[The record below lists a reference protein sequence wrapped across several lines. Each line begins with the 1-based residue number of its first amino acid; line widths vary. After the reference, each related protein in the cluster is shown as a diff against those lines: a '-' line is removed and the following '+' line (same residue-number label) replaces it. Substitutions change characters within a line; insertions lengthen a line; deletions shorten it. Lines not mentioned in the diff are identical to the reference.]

1 VAEEVNRTPAQV
13 AINWLLRR
21 PTVTAPIIGARN
33 LTQLEA
39 NLGAAG
45 WSLTDAQMERLN
57 RVSDP
62 GLPYPYDMIAG
73 AQARR

>member
-1 VAEEVNRTPAQV
+1 MK
-13 AINWLLRR
+13 WLEAAPRR
-21 PTVTAPIIGARN
+21 SAVTAPIIGAR
-33 LTQLEA
+33 TVAELEA

-45 WSLTDAQMERLN
+45 WRLTEAQMERLN
-57 RVSDP
+57 QASDP